1 MKKGLSAFPL
11 TPISAGEVDEKTF
24 VSLIEN
30 IVGAGV
36 DSIGVLG
43 STGSYAYLTRAQ
55 RLRVTQLALATAAGI
70 PVITSVGCVR
80 VEEVLHLIDDAQQA
94 GVSGILLAPVSYQR
108 LHNDEVFDL
117 YDRITRELSVPL
129 CIYDN
134 PATTGFEFTDDL
146 LIALGRLPRVG
157 SIKLAT
163 FTAERIARL
172 KNNLSAGISIG
183 VSGDGQAVTG
193 LLAGG
198 DVWYSVL
205 AGLFPNYSGTLTRAA
220 LSGEQDKASQLDSA
234 LRPLWAFYQRHGSL
248 RVIATV
254 AELIG
259 KVRTPCLPLPLQTL
273 RGEERRLL
281 QDTLRSLSFLV

>member
-30 IVGAGV
+30 IAGAGV

-183 VSGDGQAVTG
+183 VSGDSQAVTG